1 MARKFF
7 TSDFHLGFDALLK
20 IEKWPFKSIA
30 KHDEALIRSCKQRA
44 KPEDVI
50 YHLGDLFCYKQDMH
64 GGINSKGLD
73 IKPAEMLKDIQA
85 TFLNIRGNH
94 DLNNKVKSVCDSMHM
109 YLSKRYPSVS
119 LSHYPTYDS
128 RIDPSCLT
136 APIHL
141 CGHVHGRWLHCLDL
155 DHRILNVN
163 MGCMV
168 WGFKIVS
175 DVELIDYLNDL
186 FKKKPDELFRCKKQF
201 NGKIAFFK

>member
-1 MARKFF
+1 M
-7 TSDFHLGFDALLK
+7 K
-20 IEKWPFKSIA
+20 IEKWPFKTIE
-30 KHDEALIRSCKQRA
+30 KHDAALIRSCKERA
-44 KPEDVI
+44 KPDDII
-50 YHLGDLFCYKQDMH
+50 YHLGDLALYHTDGHYKERAH
-64 GGINSKGLD
+64 GLD
-73 IKPAEMLKDIQA
+73 VKPAEVLKDIPA
-85 TFLNIRGNH
+85 TFINIRGNH

-119 LSHYPTYDS
+119 LSHYPTYDT

-141 CGHVHGRWLHCLDL
+141 CGHVHGSWKHCLDL

-163 MGCMV
+163 VGCMM

-175 DVELIDYLNDL
+175 DNELIEYLNSL